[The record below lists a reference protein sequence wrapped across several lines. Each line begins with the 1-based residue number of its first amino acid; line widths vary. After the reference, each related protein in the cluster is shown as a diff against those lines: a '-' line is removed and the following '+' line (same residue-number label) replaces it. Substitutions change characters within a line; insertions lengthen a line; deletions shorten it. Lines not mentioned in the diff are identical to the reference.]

1 MRPEEQAH
9 VARKVD
15 RNLVNIQDLSAQ
27 TAAGANQTNLS
38 SQELSRL
45 ALSFNAMVGKLAL

>member
-1 MRPEEQAH
+1 
-9 VARKVD
+9 VAREVD

-27 TAAGANQTNLS
+27 TAAGANQTSAS

-45 ALSFNAMVGKLAL
+45 AVSFNAMVGKFTL

>member
-27 TAAGANQTNLS
+27 TAAGANQINSS
-38 SQELSRL
+38 SQELSHM
-45 ALSFNAMVGKLAL
+45 ALSFNAMVGKFAL